1 MGVATVVA
9 GLVPAV
15 VALGVSA
22 GLVPVVVALSVVTT
36 WWSWLI
42 LVFIWLG

>member
-1 MGVATVVA
+1 MAAVVA